1 MFKNPLK
8 YQQGGKTQDAIG
20 QLVKWLV
27 QNTGLDEN
35 QISQRL
41 NQILS
46 DDTAK
51 QELVNNLQNMQK
63 GDQNAAQN
71 IIGMFVPQSA
81 KFGGKIHDFICKHAK
96 GGALKGCG
104 CKQEGGN
111 VEKHQ
116 DANGKIGVT
125 NGKYQASDWEN
136 EFNQFTPTPG
146 GGYARNYRLPIFGGH
161 RWGIPG
167 NTLRQVLITY
177 GDNGIPRK
185 AVRDL
190 EGYYGNGQ
198 IDTVIY
204 DAYGNRHNSPEFEAR
219 VNRELE
225 GMDPHQ
231 RLTKKE
237 IGGKV
242 EKVQNGEKTNDTPHN
257 GTISQGKPRSKVSQ
271 AIDNNSKAR
280 NFVKGAKQFV
290 KSPMVK
296 WPLAGALA
304 YGGYRLGLT
313 PTVQSMG
320 DELAPH
326 MAPYLFPFLSQ
337 MRPKFILDTM
347 NPMKESPK
355 VEKPGDVFWVANN
368 KSGGKIEKAQDG
380 SVLDFYK
387 NKWKN
392 DFFD

>member
-8 YQQGGKTQDAIG
+8 YQQGGKTQDPIG

-81 KFGGKIHDFICKHAK
+81 KFGGKIRDFICKHAK

-116 DANGKIGVT
+116 QENGKGRGKIYTYDDTYTSGKVTSPGDTLITGSYPSKNQEMHITPTGTMWRQWDRGDMFPSKTYVNKKWYENRPTRYWLYRNLGIGPDIATGTESLVT
-125 NGKYQASDWEN
+125 NM
-136 EFNQFTPTPG
+136 
-146 GGYARNYRLPIFGGH
+146 
-161 RWGIPG
+161 
-167 NTLRQVLITY
+167 
-177 GDNGIPRK
+177 
-185 AVRDL
+185 
-190 EGYYGNGQ
+190 
-198 IDTVIY
+198 Y
-204 DAYGNRHNSPEFEAR
+204 DAKNNHRNNWIE
-219 VNRELE
+219 
-225 GMDPHQ
+225 Q
-231 RLTKKE
+231 KE
-237 IGGKV
+237 I
-242 EKVQNGEKTNDTPHN
+242 
-257 GTISQGKPRSKVSQ
+257 
-271 AIDNNSKAR
+271 
-280 NFVKGAKQFV
+280 
-290 KSPMVK
+290 
-296 WPLAGALA
+296 
-304 YGGYRLGLT
+304 
-313 PTVQSMG
+313 
-320 DELAPH
+320 
-326 MAPYLFPFLSQ
+326 
-337 MRPKFILDTM
+337 
-347 NPMKESPK
+347 
-355 VEKPGDVFWVANN
+355 
-368 KSGGKIEKAQDG
+368 GGKIEKARDG
-380 SVLDFYK
+380 NILDFYR